1 MSMKVI
7 IENSTANERSGNKN
21 GRNWTMRTQE
31 ARLQSP
37 MLAGRIELTL
47 RDNQAPYVAGEYDLD
62 LEKSL
67 EIGNFGTL
75 MMGRFLHL
83 TPAKSSSGF
92 PKTGTNG

>member
-7 IENSTANERSGNKN
+7 IENSTVNERSGNKN

-37 MLAGRIELTL
+37 LLAGRIELTL
-47 RDNQAPYVAGEYDLD
+47 RDGQQPYSPGEYDLD

-67 EIGNFGTL
+67 EIGLYGTL

-83 TPAKSSSGF
+83 TPVKSASVFG
-92 PKTGTNG
+92 KTGTNG